1 MPSRSHVGKGSE
13 RPLRRRKGISV
24 TRQGNEVLL
33 GLKRKH
39 PSREERTKDRDSNGV
54 QNRVCCTSRWSAEG
68 NQAVSLGSCFPN
80 LCRVKQ
86 RMDKY
91 EYCTRTGREFSKSK
105 RKWFGSGNGREG
117 DGGISCQKVFPL
129 VMRTHWCGWT
139 LPAWGCLERGRTSS
153 LAEKRQTSSIS
164 WKK

>member
-13 RPLRRRKGISV
+13 KPLRRRKGISV

-33 GLKRKH
+33 ELKNKH
-39 PSREERTKDRDSNGV
+39 HSREEGTKDRDSNRV

-68 NQAVSLGSCFPN
+68 SQSVSLGSCFPT

-91 EYCTRTGREFSKSK
+91 EYCMRTKREFSKSK
-105 RKWFGSGNGREG
+105 RKWLGLEMDETRMGNILSESIRSGHAHTLVWI
-117 DGGISCQKVFPL
+117 DPL
-129 VMRTHWCGWT
+129 S
-139 LPAWGCLERGRTSS
+139 LELLR
-153 LAEKRQTSSIS
+153 KR
-164 WKK
+164 